1 MDAERDL
8 LPERSVAR
16 RVDRELFVLL
26 GGTAAVLMQIAH
38 PLVAAGV
45 EQHSDYF
52 RDPLARLRRTL
63 NTTLAVVFAEPR
75 AARAAL
81 RRIDRRHGPVRG
93 TAADGRAYEA
103 RDPALLMWVQ
113 ATLVLTS
120 LRLYEAVLGPLGPAD
135 RDAYW
140 QEGRPLAAALGI
152 PLDRQPPT
160 IAELERYER
169 TMLATNVRPDGSSR
183 RVAERVL
190 HPFAWIPAPVY
201 WPTDAIAAALV
212 PGSLHQA
219 FGLRYRMRERA
230 FFAIVIAT
238 TRIMRAV
245 LPVSLTVVP
254 QARRFEARRSL
265 RRSV

>member
-1 MDAERDL
+1 MDAETDL

-52 RDPLARLRRTL
+52 RDPLGRLRRTL
-63 NTTLAVVFAEPR
+63 NTSLAVVFAEPR
-75 AARAAL
+75 AARAAI

-93 TAADGRAYEA
+93 TASDGRSYEA
-103 RDPALLMWVQ
+103 RDPELLMWVQ

-120 LRLYEAVLGPLGPAD
+120 LRLYEAILGPLGPAD

-140 QEGRPLAAALGI
+140 QEGRPLAALLGI
-152 PLDRQPPT
+152 PLERQPPT
-160 IAELERYER
+160 IDDLERYER
-169 TMLATNVRPDGSSR
+169 TMLATAVRPDDASR
-183 RVAERVL
+183 RVARRVL
-190 HPFAWIPAPVY
+190 HPFPWIPAAIY

-212 PGSLHQA
+212 PRALRPE
-219 FGLRYRMRERA
+219 FGLRYRRIERL
-230 FFAIVIAT
+230 FFAVVIAT
-238 TRIMRAV
+238 VRMMRTV
-245 LPVSLTVVP
+245 LPMPITVVP
-254 QARRFEARRSL
+254 QARRFETRRAP
-265 RRSV
+265 